1 MLPDILRTRKDDKN
15 MKNVMGIIYTG
26 ENDTRLRELT
36 TLRAIAALPVAA
48 RFRVIDFQ
56 VSSMVNAG
64 IKNIGVIM
72 QKNYHSLMDHLGSG
86 KEWDLHGKTEGLH
99 ILPPF
104 LTRENVG
111 VYTGLLDGIRSNTNY
126 LARSKQE
133 TLVLSGSDI
142 IYNARL
148 DEILRFH
155 QETDAAVTL
164 MYTRDPSM
172 KRDELGTYLSL
183 DEAGNVVDMEVQPT
197 HPSYDCA
204 YMKLLVIKRELM
216 LNIVDKAVAHGLH
229 DLDRDMLMKMVTDGQ
244 YKVNAYEYKGECWRI
259 DSVQSF
265 FKFNMDILD
274 PEKRKGIFREDLPVY
289 TKVRDEM
296 PTCYGNEAT
305 VVNSLLADGCQI
317 EGTVENSILFRGVR
331 IAPDAHVKNC
341 IIMQDGQV
349 HSGAYIENCILDKQS
364 VIKRNAKLIGPAA
377 YPIVIGKNV
386 VI

>member
-1 MLPDILRTRKDDKN
+1 MMKD
-15 MKNVMGIIYTG
+15 VMGIIYTG
-26 ENDTRLRELT
+26 ENDSRLRELT
-36 TLRAIAALPVAA
+36 MLRAIAALPVAA

-86 KEWDLHGKTEGLH
+86 KEWDLHGKNEGLH

-111 VYTGLLDGIRSNTNY
+111 VYTGLLDAIRSNTNY
-126 LARSKQE
+126 LERSKQT
-133 TLVLSGSDI
+133 TLILSGSDI
-142 IYNARL
+142 IYNAHL
-148 DEILRFH
+148 DEALRFH
-155 QETDAAVTL
+155 LDTDASVTL
-164 MYTRDPSM
+164 MYTKDPGM
-172 KRDELGTYLSL
+172 KRDELGTYLQL
-183 DEAGNVVDMEVQPT
+183 DEAGNVVDMEIQPT
-197 HPSYDCA
+197 HPSYDNV
-204 YMKLLVIKRELM
+204 YMKVLIIKRELI
-216 LNIVDKAVAHGLH
+216 LNLVDKAVAHGLH
-229 DLDRDMLMKMVTDGQ
+229 DLDRDLLMKMVREGQ
-244 YKVNAYEYKGECWRI
+244 YKVNACEYKGDCWRI

-274 PEKRKGIFREDLPVY
+274 PVKMKGIFRDDLPVY

-296 PTCYGNEAT
+296 PTYYGDSAE
-305 VVNSLLADGCQI
+305 VINSLLADGCQI
-317 EGTVENSILFRGVR
+317 EGKVENSVLFRGVR

-364 VIKRNAKLIGPAA
+364 VIKRNAKLIGPDA